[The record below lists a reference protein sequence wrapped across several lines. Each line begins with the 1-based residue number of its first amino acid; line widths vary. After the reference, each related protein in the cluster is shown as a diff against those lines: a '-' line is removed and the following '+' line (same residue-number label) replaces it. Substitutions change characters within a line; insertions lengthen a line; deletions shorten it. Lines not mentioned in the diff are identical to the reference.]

1 MIDWRQE
8 RPKLFDLLVELK
20 TAERIGAQQQCIVI
34 WRNDTPFVLVNG
46 NLARNAANLAR
57 YMKAGTIPTDLV
69 RDARNGKDV
78 KLTLDGK
85 AIAELF
91 SAAGMVINWD
101 DLTIDVAELDN
112 VLDSPPPT
120 NRTRLYDLVSSLS
133 DDEITP
139 ALTALRAMRMK

>member
-1 MIDWRQE
+1 
-8 RPKLFDLLVELK
+8 
-20 TAERIGAQQQCIVI
+20 
-34 WRNDTPFVLVNG
+34 
-46 NLARNAANLAR
+46 
-57 YMKAGTIPTDLV
+57 
-69 RDARNGKDV
+69 
-78 KLTLDGK
+78 
-85 AIAELF
+85 
-91 SAAGMVINWD
+91 MVINWD